1 MYIEMDQLE
10 TTLRSDNKR
19 GKVSKIANK
28 ILSQMGDISNMNR
41 QVTFDNI

>member
-19 GKVSKIANK
+19 CKVSKISNK

>member
-19 GKVSKIANK
+19 CKVSKIANK
-28 ILSQMGDISNMNR
+28 ILGDISNMNR